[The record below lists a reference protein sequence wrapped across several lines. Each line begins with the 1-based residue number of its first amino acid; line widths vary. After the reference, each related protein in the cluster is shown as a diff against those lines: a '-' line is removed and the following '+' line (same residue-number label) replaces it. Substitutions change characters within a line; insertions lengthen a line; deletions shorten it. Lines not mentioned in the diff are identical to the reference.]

1 VKRTISIAAVTLL
14 AAAGCQS
21 NKTQPSASL
30 QPTPAV
36 TQVTTPAPVQAEP
49 VEAVDTSTPAP
60 TPMTDIST
68 NSPDAVNASYTG
80 GKYVVKAGDTLY
92 RIAAKHYGEGKE
104 WKKILAANAGISPTH
119 LRVGQVLILP

>member
-21 NKTQPSASL
+21 NKSQPSAQL

-36 TQVTTPAPVQAEP
+36 TTVQAPVQPEP

-60 TPMTDIST
+60 TPMADIT
-68 NSPDAVNASYTG
+68 TATPDAVNASYTG

-104 WKKILAANAGISPTH
+104 WRKIVAANPGITPTK